1 MLRRKAARR
10 VEVHK
15 VRQKVDKVMQNVVH
29 GPACRGR

>member
-10 VEVHK
+10 VEVHR
-15 VRQKVDKVMQNVVH
+15 VRQKADKVMWNEVH